1 VNKEIVDHFQK
12 TWKEYD
18 EWYEAHPALFR
29 TELAALRKAVPARG
43 RGLEVGVG
51 TGQFAAALSIPYGLD
66 PSSGMLGP
74 ARRKG
79 IQVVQG
85 FGEAQPF
92 RAGSFDYVI
101 AVFVIE
107 FVDDLRGFLAEA
119 GRILRSGGVLV
130 TGFIDRDSAWGRHFL
145 ETSQARSFFHPP
157 WPREL
162 IDILAGL
169 GLGLKGSWQTLFGP
183 PPDLEEEEEPRTGFG
198 QGGFVVLKSRKM
210 NGKID

>member
-1 VNKEIVDHFQK
+1 MNKEIVDHFQR

-18 EWYEAHPALFR
+18 EWYKAHPALFR

-66 PSSGMLGP
+66 PSSAMLGP

-92 RAGSFDYVI
+92 RSGSFDYVI

-107 FVDDLRGFLAEA
+107 FVDDLRDFLAEA
-119 GRILRSGGVLV
+119 GRILRSGGVLI
-130 TGFIDRDSAWGRHFL
+130 TGFIDRDSAWGRHFR
-145 ETSQARSFFHPP
+145 ETSQARNFFHPP
-157 WPREL
+157 SPREL

-169 GLGLKGSWQTLFGP
+169 GFGLEGAWQALFGP
-183 PPDLEEEEEPRTGFG
+183 PPDLEEEEEPRTGSG
-198 QGGFVVLKSRKM
+198 QGGFVVLKSRKT
-210 NGKID
+210 NGKVD

>member
-1 VNKEIVDHFQK
+1 VVTSNDIVDHFQR

-18 EWYEAHPALFR
+18 EWYKAHPALFR

-43 RGLEVGVG
+43 RGLEIGVG

-92 RAGSFDYVI
+92 RAGSFDYAI

-119 GRILRSGGVLV
+119 GRILRTGGVLI
-130 TGFIDRDSAWGRHFL
+130 TGIIDRDSAWGRHFHSS
-145 ETSQARSFFHPP
+145 SQAGRFFHPP
-157 WPREL
+157 SPREL
-162 IDILAGL
+162 LDCLEGL
-169 GLGLKGSWQTLFGP
+169 GLEPRGAWQALFGP

-198 QGGFVVLKSRKM
+198 QGGFVVLKAIKT
-210 NGKID
+210 G